1 MNLNLIRLFDFYLAA
16 LFLLST
22 YMRYQQYEAI
32 IRLVR
37 ALPDRW
43 PRLLGLIREHH
54 AIFLTWETVFPGLVA
69 LGLTLMNMLACRLI
83 WPHASVTVATL
94 VSSGVVSGEITGH
107 TPQHSSL
114 TPHPSPLTFLVLA
127 LGLAMLCVDLYAT
140 FKVGHVDRVQLES
153 YFDQAEYWLRSW
165 VTPVVHIFT
174 LGYINPRKMVSG
186 EVRKA
191 LVQASKQL
199 NTTLWWVSLQV
210 TLRIAYGLSL
220 WLSFAI
226 RS

>member
-69 LGLTLMNMLACRLI
+69 LGLTLMNMLACRLL
-83 WPHASVTVATL
+83 WPHASVTIASLWGVKDELGEAGG
-94 VSSGVVSGEITGH
+94 SSFI
-107 TPQHSSL
+107 L
-114 TPHPSPLTFLVLA
+114 HPSSFTIVVAA

-226 RS
+226 RA